1 MGANQR
7 TQIVMSAEEIGEFLR
22 TSRVITLATLGH
34 NGRPHLTAMW
44 YGLVDGEIWFETKAK
59 SQKAVNIRRDPQVSV
74 LVEAGDT
81 YDQLRGV
88 ALDGRAEIVDDPD
101 ALFRVGVSVWERYT
115 GPYSEQER
123 PMVEAM
129 LNKRVAIRVVPER
142 TRSWDHRKLGLP
154 AMPPGGS
161 TWPVTD

>member
-7 TQIVMSAEEIGEFLR
+7 AQIVMSDAEIADFLER
-22 TSRVITLATLGH
+22 SRIITLATLGKS
-34 NGRPHLTAMW
+34 GRPHLTAMW
-44 YGLVDGEIWFETKAK
+44 YGLVDGAIWFETKAK
-59 SQKAVNIRRDPQVSV
+59 SQKAVNIRRDPRVTV

-88 ALDGRAEIVDDPD
+88 SIEGRAEIVDDAE

-115 GPYSEQER
+115 GPYSEEVR

-154 AMPPGGS
+154 ELPPGGS
-161 TWPVTD
+161 TWPQN